1 MGQLT
6 LDIASETLRLAQP
19 FRIAG
24 HVFDS
29 SEIIVVTL
37 SDGRAKGRGE
47 ASGVFFL
54 GETVDGMRA
63 QIEAVRAAIEA
74 GPTREALRFILPPG
88 GARNAIDCALWELEA
103 GRTGQPVWRLA
114 GLDAPRPLR
123 TTFTLGAD
131 APEAM
136 AQGAVRYAQ
145 ARSIKIKL
153 TGDLALDQARVR
165 AIRAARPEAW
175 LGVDGNQGFVRAQM
189 DDLVATLVQERVSL
203 LEQPLKRGCEA
214 ELEGFDSAVPIAGDE
229 SVVSLPDVAAAVGRF
244 QVINIKLDKCGG
256 LTEGLLMA
264 AKARRLGLGVM
275 VGTMVGTSLATGPGF
290 VLGQVCDLV
299 DLDGPIFLAKDR
311 VPSVV
316 YRDGTIWADDG
327 VWGGPVSAAAA

>member
-1 MGQLT
+1 MGRLT

-24 HVFDS
+24 HVFDT

-37 SDGRAKGRGE
+37 SDGRARGRGE

-54 GETVDGMRA
+54 GETVEGMRA
-63 QIEAVRAAIEA
+63 QIEAAREVIETW
-74 GPTREALRFILPPG
+74 PTREALRFILPPG
-88 GARNAIDCALWELEA
+88 GARNAVDCALWELEA
-103 GRTGQPVWRLA
+103 AVTGQPVWRLA
-114 GLDAPRPLR
+114 GLDAPQPLR

-131 APEAM
+131 TPEAM
-136 AQGAVRYAQ
+136 ARGAVDYAQ

-153 TGDLALDQARVR
+153 TGDLHLDQARVR
-165 AIRAARPEAW
+165 AIRAARPDAW
-175 LGVDGNQGFVRAQM
+175 LGVDGNQGFVRA
-189 DDLVATLVQERVSL
+189 DLEPLVETLVAQRVSL
-203 LEQPLKRGCEA
+203 LEQPLARGREH
-214 ELEGFDSAVPIAGDE
+214 ELDDFDSPIPIAADE
-229 SVVSLPDVAAAVGRF
+229 SVVSLPDVAEAVGRF

-299 DLDGPIFLAKDR
+299 DLDGPTFLAKDR

-316 YRDGTIWADDG
+316 YRDGTVWAGED
-327 VWGGPVSAAAA
+327 VWGAPASVAAA

>member
-1 MGQLT
+1 MGRLT
-6 LDIASETLRLAQP
+6 LSIDSETLRLAQP

-24 HVFDS
+24 HVFDTCD
-29 SEIIVVTL
+29 IIVVTL

-54 GETVDGMRA
+54 GETVNGMRA
-63 QIEAVRAAIEA
+63 QIEAARDAIEDW
-74 GPTREALRFILPPG
+74 PTREALRFLLPPG
-88 GARNAIDCALWELEA
+88 GARNAVDCALWELEA
-103 GRTGQPVWRLA
+103 AVTGQPVWRLA
-114 GLDAPRPLR
+114 GLDAPQPLR

-131 APEAM
+131 SPEAM
-136 AQGAVRYAQ
+136 AQGAVGYAQ

-153 TGDLALDQARVR
+153 TGDLALDQARVE
-165 AIRAARPEAW
+165 AIRAARPDAW
-175 LGVDGNQGFVRAQM
+175 LGVDGNQGFVRA
-189 DDLVATLVQERVSL
+189 DLDGLIETLVEQRVSL
-203 LEQPLKRGCEA
+203 LEQPLARGHER
-214 ELEGFDSAVPIAGDE
+214 ELEGFGSPIPMAADE
-229 SVVSLPDVAAAVGRF
+229 SCVSLPDVAAAVGRF

-299 DLDGPIFLAKDR
+299 DLDGPTFLAQDR
-311 VPSVV
+311 SPGVV
-316 YRDGTIWADDG
+316 YRDGTVWAGDE
-327 VWGGPVSAAAA
+327 VWGGPAQAAAA

>member
-1 MGQLT
+1 MGRLT

-24 HVFDS
+24 HVFDT

-37 SDGRAKGRGE
+37 SEGGRRGRGE

-54 GETVDGMRA
+54 KETVDGMRA
-63 QIEAVRAAIEA
+63 QIEAVREAIEA
-74 GPTREALRFILPPG
+74 WPTREALRFILPPG
-88 GARNAIDCALWELEA
+88 GARNAIDCALWDLEA
-103 GRTGQPVWRLA
+103 ACTGLHVWKLA
-114 GLDAPRPLR
+114 GMDAPRPLR

-131 APEAM
+131 TPEAM
-136 AQGAVRYAQ
+136 AQGALGYTQ
-145 ARSIKIKL
+145 AKSIKIKL

-165 AIRAARPEAW
+165 AIRAARPDAW
-175 LGVDGNQGFVRAQM
+175 LGVDGNQGFVRA
-189 DDLVATLVQERVSL
+189 DLDGLVETLVEERVSL
-203 LEQPLKRGCEA
+203 LEQPLARGHEH
-214 ELEGFDSAVPIAGDE
+214 ELEGFDSPVPIAADE
-229 SVVSLPDVAAAVGRF
+229 SCVCLPDVATMPGRF

-299 DLDGPIFLAKDR
+299 DLDGATFLAEDR
-311 VPSVV
+311 PPGAV
-316 YRDGTIWADDG
+316 YRDGTVWAGDG
-327 VWGGPVSAAAA
+327 VWGAPAQAAAA